1 MTYDNIKSNQHP
13 SPSFLRIKVPTS
25 IYIFESTNKLNY
37 EHICIEFFLPKLS
50 VSQNILIVTLL
61 HR

>member
-1 MTYDNIKSNQHP
+1 MIILKVTDTP
-13 SPSFLRIKVPTS
+13 PPSFLRIKVPTS
-25 IYIFESTNKLNY
+25 IYIFESTNKFNY